1 MIQNNLEQQ
10 TQTQRES
17 TNRISLQ
24 TRLVLFTLF
33 ISLVPLIIISI
44 RDILQTQ
51 NALSNSAE
59 SSLRSSAEQTANSL
73 DTFIQTTLDDISIE
87 SQISVFSDYLSLP
100 PDQRPGSIEQIRVED
115 LLNKLSTKDPIN
127 IVSYALVGVDGT
139 VLLDTKKEAFIQNES
154 DEAYYPQ
161 ARFSTGPIL
170 TEVIYD
176 KNQET
181 TITFANKVL
190 GQDGEYIG
198 ILRAKYD
205 SNVLQS
211 FVVNSSKTS
220 TDSLVLLLDAT
231 YIRLADSRNPSLI
244 QKSIAPLSPVDYLL
258 AVESKRFLNIPLE
271 KQTTNFTDFEDAL
284 DNSAQQPFFRVD
296 ITPNIPGDDTIAVA
310 NMKTLPWLVA
320 YSQPTSI
327 FLAKVQEQTQTN
339 AILVIIAS
347 IIVAIITTV
356 IARALTNP
364 ILALTK
370 VAEAISQGDLS
381 ARATIKS
388 TDEIGSLAT
397 TFNSMTDQ
405 LQSTLVGL
413 EERIS
418 ERTAEL
424 QKNKRELETIA
435 DVAREIAI
443 IRDLS
448 TLLNVSANLIQE
460 RLNYYHVGIFLVD
473 ERGEYAILRA
483 ASSIA
488 AEKMLARNYK
498 LRVGQT
504 GLVGNVTNTGQA
516 YIALDVGL
524 DAVHFENPFLPN
536 TRSEIALPLRSH
548 SITIGALDIQANVAN
563 AFTEQDIQTLQ
574 ILADQL
580 AAAIE
585 NAQLAQ
591 QVEGTLNELTRAN
604 RAQAQQIW
612 QTTINERGVPTYEY
626 DGIQLREVPKNLAPE
641 LLRKLESGKPVIV
654 QQGSQDV
661 SLAEQK
667 NDTLL
672 IPLMIFNQMIGVIGL
687 EQEDSSHTWTEDEIA
702 IAQAA
707 ANRAALSLENARLLE
722 ESQRRASKERM
733 ILESTARI
741 GSAINIENILQST
754 AEELERVLGDSE
766 VVLQFNTSNPSQEKD
781 K

>member
-356 IARALTNP
+356 VARALTNP

>member
-1 MIQNNLEQQ
+1 
-10 TQTQRES
+10 
-17 TNRISLQ
+17 
-24 TRLVLFTLF
+24 
-33 ISLVPLIIISI
+33 
-44 RDILQTQ
+44 
-51 NALSNSAE
+51 
-59 SSLRSSAEQTANSL
+59 
-73 DTFIQTTLDDISIE
+73 
-87 SQISVFSDYLSLP
+87 
-100 PDQRPGSIEQIRVED
+100 
-115 LLNKLSTKDPIN
+115 
-127 IVSYALVGVDGT
+127 
-139 VLLDTKKEAFIQNES
+139 
-154 DEAYYPQ
+154 
-161 ARFSTGPIL
+161 
-170 TEVIYD
+170 
-176 KNQET
+176 
-181 TITFANKVL
+181 
-190 GQDGEYIG
+190 
-198 ILRAKYD
+198 
-205 SNVLQS
+205 
-211 FVVNSSKTS
+211 
-220 TDSLVLLLDAT
+220 
-231 YIRLADSRNPSLI
+231 
-244 QKSIAPLSPVDYLL
+244 
-258 AVESKRFLNIPLE
+258 
-271 KQTTNFTDFEDAL
+271 
-284 DNSAQQPFFRVD
+284 
-296 ITPNIPGDDTIAVA
+296 
-310 NMKTLPWLVA
+310 
-320 YSQPTSI
+320 
-327 FLAKVQEQTQTN
+327 
-339 AILVIIAS
+339 
-347 IIVAIITTV
+347 
-356 IARALTNP
+356 
-364 ILALTK
+364 
-370 VAEAISQGDLS
+370 
-381 ARATIKS
+381 
-388 TDEIGSLAT
+388 
-397 TFNSMTDQ
+397 
-405 LQSTLVGL
+405 VGL

-604 RAQAQQIW
+604 RTQAQQIW

-641 LLRKLESGKPVIV
+641 LLRKLEGGKPVIV

>member
-161 ARFSTGPIL
+161 VRFSTGPIL

-356 IARALTNP
+356 VARALTNP

-612 QTTINERGVPTYEY
+612 QTTINERGIPTYEY